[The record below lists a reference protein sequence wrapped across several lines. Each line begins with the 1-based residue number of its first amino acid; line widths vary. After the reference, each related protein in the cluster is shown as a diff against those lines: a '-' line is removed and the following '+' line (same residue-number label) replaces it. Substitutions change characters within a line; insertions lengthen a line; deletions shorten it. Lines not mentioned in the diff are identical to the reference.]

1 MDKCETDTE
10 AEFKLLKFKENQT
23 YKKHRKLKWSPK
35 SVAFNIIST
44 KHVVNKRT
52 MYVHEGLSGIYGWS
66 LGVRF
71 KDFNNWKNPKNNS
84 HLLLNLFKTS

>member
-23 YKKHRKLKWSPK
+23 YKKHRKLKWSLK

-52 MYVHEGLSGIYGWS
+52 MYVHEGLSGIYGWMES
-66 LGVRF
+66 WCAFQGFQQLEESKEQFTFVTQF
-71 KDFNNWKNPKNNS
+71 I
-84 HLLLNLFKTS
+84 